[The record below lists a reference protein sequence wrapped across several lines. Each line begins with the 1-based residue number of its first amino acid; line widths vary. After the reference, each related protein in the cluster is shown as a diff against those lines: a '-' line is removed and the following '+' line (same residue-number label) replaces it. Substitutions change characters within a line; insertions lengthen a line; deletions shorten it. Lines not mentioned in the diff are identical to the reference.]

1 MFEDLGKAIINIL
14 RSPEMVKLYA
24 VAIGSLAWWFFD
36 NYIDKPLAR
45 KIAYEIAVAIE
56 KHTEEGTAVDT
67 FLDEFIKRFEA
78 TAGRSPSAGELKTA
92 VDIKNKVIKLEV
104 NKKF

>member
-1 MFEDLGKAIINIL
+1 MFENLGEVVINIL

-24 VAIGSLAWWFFD
+24 VALGSLAWWFFD
-36 NYIDKPLAR
+36 NYINKPLAR

-56 KHTEEGTAVDT
+56 KHTEENTAIDT
-67 FLDEFIKRFEA
+67 FLDEFIKKFEA
-78 TAGRSPSAGELKTA
+78 AAGRSPSAGELKTA
-92 VDIKNKVIKLEV
+92 VDIKNKVIKLEL